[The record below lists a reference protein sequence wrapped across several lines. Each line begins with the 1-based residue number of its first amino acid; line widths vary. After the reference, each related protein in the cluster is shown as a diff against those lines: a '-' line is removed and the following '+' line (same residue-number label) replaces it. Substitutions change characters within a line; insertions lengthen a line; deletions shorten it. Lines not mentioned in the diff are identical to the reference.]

1 MQEGLAK
8 EEIFDSCLEG
18 EQASLRSK
26 NYTRAFQEGR
36 EQCTPK
42 SKLPLS
48 KLNQAGLT
56 VPPGKFMH
64 VQIHKPAWEDKDSL
78 PDQILTRLL
87 QILFSMRPQPWPKK
101 THRLSTKMILPIPD
115 PYPIHIK
122 RLKH

>member
-42 SKLPLS
+42 SRLSLS

-64 VQIHKPAWEDKDSL
+64 VKYTNQHGRTKIHSL
-78 PDQILTRLL
+78 IK
-87 QILFSMRPQPWPKK
+87 FSPGSSKSSSP
-101 THRLSTKMILPIPD
+101 
-115 PYPIHIK
+115 
-122 RLKH
+122 